1 MLITAL
7 LKEQGRASCHPVC
20 AEAGQGTPMQ
30 HSAISTQKK
39 KKKKGI
45 INLNII
51 ATIFK
56 RANRQD

>member
-39 KKKKGI
+39 KKKKE
-45 INLNII
+45 
-51 ATIFK
+51 A
-56 RANRQD
+56 

>member
-39 KKKKGI
+39 KKKGI